1 MAQTKVRFKG
11 TDISPSDGGRGDNWY
26 RHGWSPGHESLPI
39 PTARLG
45 LWLFLGAVTM
55 LFAAFSS
62 AYIVRMSMADWQSI
76 PKPPIL
82 WVNTVV
88 LLLSSVV
95 AQWAWSSIRRGN
107 EKGLRH
113 GLLLTTLLGVAFVA
127 GQLWAW
133 RQLVAAG
140 LYLQSNPASSFF
152 YVLTAMH
159 GLHLLGGIVALIWA
173 TVRAWRNAYTPERH
187 LGVELCVVY
196 WHFLMLVW
204 LWLFALLALR

>member
-1 MAQTKVRFKG
+1 
-11 TDISPSDGGRGDNWY
+11 
-26 RHGWSPGHESLPI
+26 
-39 PTARLG
+39 
-45 LWLFLGAVTM
+45 M

-62 AYIVRMSMADWQSI
+62 AYLVRMPMPDWQSI

-82 WVNTVV
+82 WVNTIV

-95 AQWAWSSIRRGN
+95 AQWAWSSIRKGN
-107 EKGLRH
+107 EKGLRG
-113 GLLLTTLLGVAFVA
+113 GLVLTVLLGTAFVM

-140 LYLQSNPASSFF
+140 VYLQSNPASSFF
-152 YVLTAMH
+152 YLLTAMH
-159 GLHLLGGIVALIWA
+159 GLHLLGGIVALAWA
-173 TVRAWRNAYTPERH
+173 TVRAWQNAYTPENH

-204 LWLFALLALR
+204 LWLFALLSLR

>member
-1 MAQTKVRFKG
+1 MAQTKVPLKG
-11 TDISPSDGGRGDNWY
+11 TDITRSDGGDGWHGD
-26 RHGWSPGHESLPI
+26 GWSHGHEALPI
-39 PTARLG
+39 PTERLG

-62 AYIVRMSMADWQSI
+62 AYLVRMPTPDWQSI

-82 WVNTVV
+82 WVNTIV

-95 AQWAWSSIRRGN
+95 AQWAWSSIRKGN

-113 GLLLTTLLGVAFVA
+113 GLLLAALLGVAFVA

-133 RQLVAAG
+133 RQLVIAG
-140 LYLQSNPASSFF
+140 VYLQSNPASSFF
-152 YVLTAMH
+152 YLLTAMH
-159 GLHLLGGIVALIWA
+159 GLHLLGGIVALAWA
-173 TVRAWRNAYTPERH
+173 TVRAWQNAYTPERH

-204 LWLFALLALR
+204 LWLFALLSLR

>member
-1 MAQTKVRFKG
+1 MAQTKVRLKG
-11 TDISPSDGGRGDNWY
+11 IDIIRSDGGDRWHGD
-26 RHGWSPGHESLPI
+26 GWSHGHEALPI

-62 AYIVRMSMADWQSI
+62 AYLVRMPMPDWQSI

-82 WVNTVV
+82 WVNTIV

-95 AQWAWSSIRRGN
+95 AQWAWSSIRKGN

-113 GLLLTTLLGVAFVA
+113 GLLLTALLGVAFVA

-133 RQLVAAG
+133 RQLVIAG
-140 LYLQSNPASSFF
+140 VYLQSNPASSFF
-152 YVLTAMH
+152 YLLTAMH
-159 GLHLLGGIVALIWA
+159 GLHLLGGIVALAWT
-173 TVRAWRNAYTPERH
+173 TVRAWQNAYTPERH

-204 LWLFALLALR
+204 LWLFALLSLR

>member
-1 MAQTKVRFKG
+1 MAQTKVRLKG
-11 TDISPSDGGRGDNWY
+11 TDIIRSDGGDGWHGD
-26 RHGWSPGHESLPI
+26 GWSHGHEALPI

-62 AYIVRMSMADWQSI
+62 AYLVRMPMPGWRSI
-76 PKPPIL
+76 PKPPVL
-82 WVNTVV
+82 WVNTVI
-88 LLLSSVV
+88 LLLSSAV

-113 GLLLTTLLGVAFVA
+113 GLALTVLLGTAFVM

-140 LYLQSNPASSFF
+140 VYLQSNPASSFF
-152 YVLTAMH
+152 YLLTAMH
-159 GLHLLGGIVALIWA
+159 GLHLLGGIVALAWT
-173 TVRAWRNAYTPERH
+173 TVRAWQNAYTPENH

-204 LWLFALLALR
+204 LWLFALLSLR